1 MTKKGDQAFRVE
13 SSNQKWNEMT
23 YGGAISFL
31 RRRYSRDLS
40 NADIV
45 ISGLP
50 YDAATTNR
58 PGARFGPRAIREAS
72 TQLAELKSF
81 PFGFEVTE
89 IFKIIDWGDCFI
101 SPHKP
106 ATIVSTI
113 TNHASNIL
121 NNNCK
126 MLTFGG
132 DHFVSYPLLKAHAE
146 KYGPIS
152 LLQFDAHCD
161 TWEDDGYVIDHGTMF
176 ARAVNEGLIDVNSS
190 TQIGLR
196 TFNDDDFG
204 FEILSAPWVH
214 KNGIQKSLEI
224 IKKRA
229 KNKPMYISFDVDG
242 LDPAFAPGT
251 GTPVSGG
258 LASWQALELI
268 RGLDE
273 CNLIGLDIVE
283 VSPPYDHA
291 EITSILA
298 ATIAYDWLCVLAKKY
313 GAIENKIGRI

>member
-1 MTKKGDQAFRVE
+1 MMKKGDQAFRVE
-13 SSNQKWNEMT
+13 SNNQKWNEMT
-23 YGGAISFL
+23 YGGAVSFL

-40 NADIV
+40 NVDIV

-81 PFGFEVTE
+81 AFGFEVTE

-106 ATIVSTI
+106 DTIVSTI
-113 TNHASNIL
+113 TNHATNIL

-196 TFNDDDFG
+196 TFNDDNFG

-251 GTPVSGG
+251 GTPVWGG
-258 LASWQALELI
+258 LSSGQVAILLKDIAGI
-268 RGLDE
+268 
-273 CNLIGLDIVE
+273 NMIGGDVVE
-283 VSPPYDHA
+283 VSPSYDTSGATAIAGAHA
-291 EITSILA
+291 VTEL
-298 ATIAYDWLCVLAKKY
+298 LCIWGSNSK
-313 GAIENKIGRI
+313 NKRA

>member
-1 MTKKGDQAFRVE
+1 
-13 SSNQKWNEMT
+13 
-23 YGGAISFL
+23 
-31 RRRYSRDLS
+31 
-40 NADIV
+40 
-45 ISGLP
+45 
-50 YDAATTNR
+50 
-58 PGARFGPRAIREAS
+58 
-72 TQLAELKSF
+72 
-81 PFGFEVTE
+81 
-89 IFKIIDWGDCFI
+89 
-101 SPHKP
+101 
-106 ATIVSTI
+106 
-113 TNHASNIL
+113 
-121 NNNCK
+121 

-176 ARAVNEGLIDVNSS
+176 ASAINEGLIDVNSS

-196 TFNDDDFG
+196 TFNDNDFG

-229 KNKPMYISFDVDG
+229 ENKPMYISFDVDG

-313 GAIENKIGRI
+313 GAKENKIGRI

>member
-23 YGGAISFL
+23 YGGAVSFL

-40 NADIV
+40 NVDIV

-113 TNHASNIL
+113 INHASNIL

-132 DHFVSYPLLKAHAE
+132 DHFVSYPLIKAHAE

-161 TWEDDGYVIDHGTMF
+161 TWELS
-176 ARAVNEGLIDVNSS
+176 LI
-190 TQIGLR
+190 
-196 TFNDDDFG
+196 
-204 FEILSAPWVH
+204 H
-214 KNGIQKSLEI
+214 
-224 IKKRA
+224 
-229 KNKPMYISFDVDG
+229 ISE
-242 LDPAFAPGT
+242 PT
-251 GTPVSGG
+251 
-258 LASWQALELI
+258 
-268 RGLDE
+268 R
-273 CNLIGLDIVE
+273 
-283 VSPPYDHA
+283 
-291 EITSILA
+291 
-298 ATIAYDWLCVLAKKY
+298 
-313 GAIENKIGRI
+313 RM

>member
-1 MTKKGDQAFRVE
+1 MTKQGDQAFRVD
-13 SSNQKWNEMT
+13 SSKQKWSEMT
-23 YGGAISFL
+23 YGGAVSFL
-31 RRRYSRDLS
+31 RRQYSRDLS
-40 NADIV
+40 NVDIV

-89 IFKIIDWGDCFI
+89 ILKIIDWGDCFI

-106 ATIVSTI
+106 DTIISTI
-113 TNHASNIL
+113 TNHANEIL
-121 NNNCK
+121 KENCK

-132 DHFVSYPLLKAHAE
+132 DHFVSYPLIKAHAE

-190 TQIGLR
+190 TVFAVATFESGVTVAKNFFCLLFVVLLLGGLR
-196 TFNDDDFG
+196 ETRLRAN
-204 FEILSAPWVH
+204 AP
-214 KNGIQKSLEI
+214 ST
-224 IKKRA
+224 A
-229 KNKPMYISFDVDG
+229 
-242 LDPAFAPGT
+242 
-251 GTPVSGG
+251 
-258 LASWQALELI
+258 
-268 RGLDE
+268 
-273 CNLIGLDIVE
+273 
-283 VSPPYDHA
+283 
-291 EITSILA
+291 
-298 ATIAYDWLCVLAKKY
+298 
-313 GAIENKIGRI
+313 

>member
-23 YGGAISFL
+23 YGGAVSFL

-132 DHFVSYPLLKAHAE
+132 DHFVSYPLIKAHAE

-196 TFNDDDFG
+196 TFNDDDLG

-251 GTPVSGG
+251 GTPVSG
-258 LASWQALELI
+258 
-268 RGLDE
+268 
-273 CNLIGLDIVE
+273 
-283 VSPPYDHA
+283 
-291 EITSILA
+291 
-298 ATIAYDWLCVLAKKY
+298 
-313 GAIENKIGRI
+313 